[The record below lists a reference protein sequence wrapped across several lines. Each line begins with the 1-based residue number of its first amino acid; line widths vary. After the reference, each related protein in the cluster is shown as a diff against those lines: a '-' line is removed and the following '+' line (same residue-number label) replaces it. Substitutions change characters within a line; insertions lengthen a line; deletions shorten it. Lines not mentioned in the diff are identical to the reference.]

1 VRRRGVT
8 EATLTL
14 VGVLLV
20 LNVWMAR
27 RLWLLSERVARLEG
41 RRNGHADPRYD
52 R

>member
-1 VRRRGVT
+1 MT

-27 RLWLLSERVARLEG
+27 RLWLLSERVASLEG
-41 RRNGHADPRYD
+41 RSRRREPDYD

>member
-1 VRRRGVT
+1 MT

-27 RLWLLSERVARLEG
+27 QLWRLSERVANLEG
-41 RRNGHADPRYD
+41 RRNGHIPP
-52 R
+52 